1 MHIHKIDIKN
11 FRLLTSVNLFL
22 EERTTVIVGRNNSGK
37 TSLTELFR
45 RLLTDNTPSFRF
57 EDFSLSAHENF
68 WKAFL
73 LKRKGDPEEKIRE
86 ALPIIEVRLTINYGK
101 NEPDLGLLSDFII
114 DLNPE
119 CDEALIVLR
128 YQLKEGEIDA
138 FFANIPIDEKT
149 SEQMQKTAFC
159 RAIRDR
165 LPEHYTSAVLAE
177 DPGDSANHKTVEFS
191 RLRGLILSG
200 FISAQRGLDDTTH
213 KDINLLGKV
222 LETLLTSAT
231 ADSADSNDRDI
242 AQNLEKAI
250 DEIQSDIDGGFNKQ
264 LQDLLP
270 AFTLFGYPGLSD
282 PRLLTE
288 TTLDVARLLKNHTRV
303 HYAGVN
309 GINLPEAYNGL
320 GVRNLVFILLK
331 LYEFFKSFKAKEG
344 APGIHLIF
352 IEEPEVHLHPQMQEV
367 FIGKLGEIA
376 NVFSRKFN
384 GGRPWPVQFVVTT
397 HSSHVANR
405 ADFEAMRYFLVR
417 SGEPSRPLHSTDIK
431 DLRKGLGSTPKEDKK
446 FLHKY
451 MTLTRCDLLFA
462 DKAVL
467 IEGTTERLLLPKMI
481 EKGDAGKTDGQTL
494 SSQYVSV
501 VEVGGAY
508 AHIFFDLL
516 NFLELRTLVITDLD
530 SVDKKNAGK
539 SCRVSE
545 GSHTSNQCILKW
557 FDDPNITLSA
567 LVAKLANDKIAKIR
581 RLAYQV
587 PETAGAPCGRS
598 FEDAFILANM
608 DLFGLGQVPQSEKEA
623 MASAEAE
630 RVRRKSDFA
639 LEYAITKTSWIVPRY
654 IAEGL
659 QWLTEGVPIPALST
673 TPQIAKPKGA
683 GGIVPRKKKQ
693 DA

>member
-1 MHIHKIDIKN
+1 MYIHKIDIKN
-11 FRLLTSVNLFL
+11 FRLLTGVSLFL

-45 RLLTDNTPSFRF
+45 RLLTENTPSFRF
-57 EDFSLSAHENF
+57 EDFSLSAHEDF
-68 WKAFL
+68 WRAFL
-73 LKRKGDPEEKIRE
+73 LKRKGEPEDKIRQ
-86 ALPIIEVRLTINYGK
+86 ALPIIEVRLTVTYGK
-101 NEPDLGLLSDFII
+101 NDSDLGLLSEFII
-114 DLNPE
+114 DLNPD
-119 CDEALIVLR
+119 CSEALIVLR
-128 YQLKEGEIDA
+128 YQLKEGEIDD
-138 FFANIPIDEKT
+138 FFENISVDEKT
-149 SEQMQKTAFC
+149 AEEMQKTAFC
-159 RAIRDR
+159 RAMRDR
-165 LPEHYTSAVLAE
+165 VPVHYTSLVLAE
-177 DPGDSANHKTVEFS
+177 DPGDSTNQKSVEFS

-222 LETLLTSAT
+222 LETLLASAT
-231 ADSADSNDRDI
+231 ADSADTSERDI
-242 AQNLEKAI
+242 AKNLEKAI
-250 DEIQSDIDGGFNKQ
+250 DEIQSGIDGGFNKQ

-288 TTLDVARLLKNHTRV
+288 TTLDVERLLKNHTRV

-331 LYEFFKSFKAKEG
+331 LFEFFKTFKSKEG

-376 NVFSRKFN
+376 KVFSNKFN
-384 GGRPWPVQFVVTT
+384 GGKLWPVQFVVTT

-417 SGEPSRPLHSTDIK
+417 SSGESRNVRSTDIK
-431 DLRKGLGSTPKEDKK
+431 DLRKGLGGTAPENKE

-467 IEGTTERLLLPKMI
+467 IEGTTERLLLPRMI
-481 EKGDAGKTDGQTL
+481 EKGDAGKLDGQKL

-530 SVDKKNAGK
+530 TVNKNNEGK
-539 SCRVSE
+539 SCKVSS
-545 GSHTSNQCILKW
+545 GTHSSNQCILKW
-557 FDDPNITLSA
+557 FGDPNITPSA
-567 LVAKLANDKIAKIR
+567 LIAKSTEDKTNKSR

-598 FEDAFILANM
+598 FEDAFILANI
-608 DLFGLGQVPQSEKEA
+608 DLFGLGQVPQ
-623 MASAEAE
+623 AEREDRAWTDAE
-630 RVRRKSDFA
+630 RVRKKSDFA
-639 LEYAITKTSWIVPRY
+639 LEYAIRKTTWIVPKY
-654 IAEGL
+654 IADGL
-659 QWLTEGVPIPALST
+659 QWLAEGVRLPAVSPSPET
-673 TPQIAKPKGA
+673 AKPKAAA
-683 GGIVPRKKKQ
+683 GTPRPKKKQ

>member
-1 MHIHKIDIKN
+1 MYIHKIDIKN
-11 FRLLTSVNLFL
+11 FRLLTSVDLFL

-73 LKRKGDPEEKIRE
+73 LKREGRTEDEIRE
-86 ALPIIEVRLTINYGK
+86 ALPIIEVRLTIDYGK
-101 NEPDLGLLSDFII
+101 NESDLGLLSEFII
-114 DLNPE
+114 DLNPS
-119 CDEALIVLR
+119 CSEALIILR
-128 YQLKEGEIDA
+128 YQLKDGAIGT
-138 FFANIPIDEKT
+138 FFENIPVDEQT
-149 SEQMQKTAFC
+149 SEEEQKTVFC

-165 LPEHYTSAVLAE
+165 VPEHYISIVLAE
-177 DPGDSANHKTVEFS
+177 DPGDSTNQKPVEFS
-191 RLRGLILSG
+191 KLRGLILSG

-222 LETLLTSAT
+222 LENLLTSAT
-231 ADSADSNDRDI
+231 ADSADTQERDI

-250 DEIQSDIDGGFNKQ
+250 DEIQSGIDGGFNKQ

-288 TTLDVARLLKNHTRV
+288 TTLDVERLLKNHTRV

-331 LYEFFKSFKAKEG
+331 LYEFFKSFKSKEG

-376 NVFSRKFN
+376 NVFANKFN
-384 GGRPWPVQFVVTT
+384 GSKPWPVQFVVTT

-405 ADFEAMRYFLVR
+405 ADFEAMRYFFVR
-417 SGEPSRPLHSTDIK
+417 SDGQSRSVRSTDIK
-431 DLRKGLGSTPKEDKK
+431 DLRKGLGGTPKEDKE

-467 IEGTTERLLLPKMI
+467 IEGTAERLLLPKMI
-481 EKGDAGKTDGQTL
+481 EKGDAGRPDGQKL

-530 SVDKKNAGK
+530 TVDKNNAGK
-539 SCRVSE
+539 SCKVSA
-545 GSHTSNQCILKW
+545 GTHTSNQCIMQWLG
-557 FDDPNITLSA
+557 DPNITPSA
-567 LVAKLANDKIAKIR
+567 LIAKSAEDKTNTIR

-608 DLFGLGQVPQSEKEA
+608 DLFALGQVPQSEREA
-623 MASAEAE
+623 KAWTEAE
-630 RVRRKSDFA
+630 RVSKKSDFA
-639 LEYAITKTSWIVPRY
+639 LEYAITKTTWVVPKY

-659 QWLTEGVPIPALST
+659 QWLAEGVRPP
-673 TPQIAKPKGA
+673 TPTPLPQTAKPKAAA
-683 GGIVPRKKKQ
+683 GTPPREKKS
-693 DA
+693 DV